1 MRSLYFSV
9 FLAAGAAFAQTDR
22 GTITGTISDST
33 GAVVANAALEA
44 KNLETGI
51 AYQGATSTTGNY
63 TLAQLPAGVYELSV
77 TVPGFK
83 KYTRQGLTV
92 QVAQTLRID
101 ISLEVGAAT
110 ESITVQADAP
120 LLKTESGELSHNV
133 ATSTMNALPI
143 LGIGTSQAGSTG
155 VRNPNAALVL
165 IPGTYYAGNNQ
176 VRINGTPSNTQGIRI
191 EGMDATNSNNPN
203 ITGGTQPSV
212 DAIQEMAIQTSN
224 YAPEYGQVG
233 GGMFNITMKSGTNQ
247 FHGSGYDYLVNEAF
261 NAGTPFTDAGTL
273 TPTKIGQHI
282 RNTQRRNDF
291 GFTLG
296 GPIRIPK
303 VYNGE
308 NRTFFFFNFEQYRES
323 RQISNGL
330 MSVPTQ
336 AYRNGDFSS
345 SGCFNF
351 VSGAC
356 ASGPTAL
363 TLGGAP
369 ATDPAGQ

>member
-1 MRSLYFSV
+1 MRSLYCAV
-9 FLAAGAAFAQTDR
+9 FLVTGVALAQTDR
-22 GTITGTISDST
+22 GTITGTVSDST
-33 GAVVANAALEA
+33 GAVVASAAVEA

-51 AYQGATSTTGNY
+51 AYQGAASTTGNY

-83 KYTRQGLTV
+83 KFTRQGLTV

-101 ISLEVGAAT
+101 ISLEVGAST

-143 LGIGTSQAGSTG
+143 LGIGTNQAGSTG

-165 IPGTYYAGNNQ
+165 IPGTYFAGNNQ

-224 YAPEYGQVG
+224 YAPE
-233 GGMFNITMKSGTNQ
+233 
-247 FHGSGYDYLVNEAF
+247 
-261 NAGTPFTDAGTL
+261 
-273 TPTKIGQHI
+273 
-282 RNTQRRNDF
+282 
-291 GFTLG
+291 
-296 GPIRIPK
+296 
-303 VYNGE
+303 
-308 NRTFFFFNFEQYRES
+308 
-323 RQISNGL
+323 
-330 MSVPTQ
+330 
-336 AYRNGDFSS
+336 
-345 SGCFNF
+345 
-351 VSGAC
+351 
-356 ASGPTAL
+356 
-363 TLGGAP
+363 
-369 ATDPAGQ
+369 